1 MQCYRFYKIPDKKR
15 KGELE
20 QYNEY
25 NLEDVYPLYAI
36 TNDKALA
43 EKFMSQRN
51 MDRFLLFKT
60 KMKRKDYAIYANRRR
75 NTVLK
80 EASLITAINKGTKKE
95 KMINVKVVM
104 TEDENMMITDDPY
117 IPCIQND
124 DGFWSCIG
132 SIICNTSIFKK
143 KYKKALEYIFWKDHY
158 KLYVQYF
165 IQNLDIDDEADDY
178 SVPSYYIDEL
188 GLFVDTFGKLL

>member
-36 TNDKALA
+36 TNDKSLA

-104 TEDENMMITDDPY
+104 TADEEIMITDDPF
-117 IPCIQND
+117 IPCIAND
-124 DGFWSCIG
+124 ESFWSYIG

-178 SVPSYYIDEL
+178 SVPNYYIDEL

>member
-36 TNDKALA
+36 TNDKTLA

-95 KMINVKVVM
+95 KTINVKVVM
-104 TEDENMMITDDPY
+104 TEDEDMMITDDPY

>member
-1 MQCYRFYKIPDKKR
+1 MQCYRFYKIPDKK
-15 KGELE
+15 KKDVLE

-36 TNDKALA
+36 TNDKTLV

-60 KMKRKDYAIYANRRR
+60 KMKRKDYAIFANRRR

-80 EASLITAINKGTKKE
+80 EASLMTSINKGTKKE
-95 KMINVKVVM
+95 EIINVKVVM
-104 TEDENMMITDDPY
+104 TEDEDMMITDDPY

-124 DGFWSCIG
+124 DEFWTHTG

-143 KYKKALEYIFWKDHY
+143 KYKKVLEYIFWKDFY
-158 KLYVQYF
+158 KLYMQYG
-165 IQNLDIDDEADDY
+165 IQNLDIDDDDY
-178 SVPSYYIDEL
+178 SVPCYYIDEL

>member
-20 QYNEY
+20 QYDEY

-36 TNDKALA
+36 TNDKSLA

-104 TEDENMMITDDPY
+104 TADEEIMITDDPF
-117 IPCIQND
+117 IPCIAND
-124 DGFWSCIG
+124 ESFWSYIG

>member
-20 QYNEY
+20 QYDEY

-36 TNDKALA
+36 TNDKSLA

-104 TEDENMMITDDPY
+104 TADEEIMITDDPF
-117 IPCIQND
+117 IPCIAND
-124 DGFWSCIG
+124 ESFWSYIG

-178 SVPSYYIDEL
+178 SVPNYYIDEL

>member
-1 MQCYRFYKIPDKKR
+1 MQCYRFYKIPNKKR
-15 KGELE
+15 KGELV

-36 TNDKALA
+36 TNDKTLA

-104 TEDENMMITDDPY
+104 TEDEDMMITDDPY
-117 IPCIQND
+117 IPCIAND
-124 DGFWSCIG
+124 ESFWSCIG

-178 SVPSYYIDEL
+178 SVPNYYIDEL

>member
-1 MQCYRFYKIPDKKR
+1 
-15 KGELE
+15 
-20 QYNEY
+20 
-25 NLEDVYPLYAI
+25 
-36 TNDKALA
+36 
-43 EKFMSQRN
+43 MSQRN
-51 MDRFLLFKT
+51 MDRFLLFKS

-80 EASLITAINKGTKKE
+80 EAPLITAINKGTKKE

-104 TEDENMMITDDPY
+104 TDDEEMMITDDPY
-117 IPCIQND
+117 IPCISND
-124 DGFWSCIG
+124 DNFWNYIG

-158 KLYVQYF
+158 KFYVHYF
-165 IQNLDIDDEADDY
+165 IQNLDIDDEDDDY
-178 SVPSYYIDEL
+178 SAPNYYIDEL